1 MNNFQKGSE
10 WRRWDLHIHTPF
22 TRKND
27 CLPVIKRVRQTN
39 EEKLTPTNIN
49 WETDEHRFTVALS
62 FAGEYRIDIVV
73 PIANKLQAKFDKQHI
88 LYDKFHAAEF
98 ARGNLDL
105 HLQDLYRNHSTLIVV
120 FIGRCYDEST
130 WCGIEWKAIRA
141 LLHEAGNGDR
151 VMFVKADDGLVAGV
165 YGTIDGYVS
174 VDEYGIDGIY
184 DLIIERYGQ
193 VIGRLKRQSRYSIK
207 IETTKISSLHGV
219 DKADALIGIANE
231 KALQS
236 DYRAM
241 LAFLLE
247 ALDIFIDET
256 GAESS
261 DVKST
266 ISKIKNVYKQLGITQ
281 PFDKWLLTA
290 RKSR

>member
-1 MNNFQKGSE
+1 
-10 WRRWDLHIHTPF
+10 
-22 TRKND
+22 
-27 CLPVIKRVRQTN
+27 
-39 EEKLTPTNIN
+39 
-49 WETDEHRFTVALS
+49 
-62 FAGEYRIDIVV
+62 
-73 PIANKLQAKFDKQHI
+73 
-88 LYDKFHAAEF
+88 
-98 ARGNLDL
+98 
-105 HLQDLYRNHSTLIVV
+105 
-120 FIGRCYDEST
+120 
-130 WCGIEWKAIRA
+130 
-141 LLHEAGNGDR
+141 
-151 VMFVKADDGLVAGV
+151 MFVKADDGLVAGV